1 MMRRLFSAF
10 ALAATLGFGG
20 APAAGATAP
29 QPSDALVKLFAQSSV
44 DPSLFAGTFPI
55 PVTDVDAFV
64 KSYVARIGAPTTVAP
79 DGAGYDLTSPR
90 GSIKADIKLDQQGKI
105 SSLLFH
111 DELSQD
117 NYAALLRVLSADTVV
132 PDWFEPSYLH
142 DVPTHK
148 LVSLLADMH
157 AKLGKLVRIETRDRK
172 YVAVFEHGES
182 HAQISADIDDRID
195 YLAFS
200 KT

>member
-1 MMRRLFSAF
+1 MMRRLFSVF
-10 ALAATLGFGG
+10 ALTLTLCFGSG
-20 APAAGATAP
+20 AAGAAGTV
-29 QPSDALVKLFAQSSV
+29 PSDALVKLFAQSSV
-44 DPSLFAGTFPI
+44 DASLFAGSFPI
-55 PVTDVDAFV
+55 PISDVDTFV
-64 KSYVARIGAPTTVAP
+64 KSYVARIGAPTTVAA
-79 DGAGYDLTSPR
+79 DGASYDLTSPK
-90 GSIKADIKLDQQGKI
+90 GSIKADIALDPQGKI

-117 NYAALLRVLSADTVV
+117 NYAALLRVLSADTIV

-142 DVPTHK
+142 DVPTQK

-157 AKLGKLVRIETRDRK
+157 AKLGKLVRIETRKGK
-172 YVAVFEHGES
+172 YFAVFEHGES